1 MNAILLCRARHVPP
15 PEQVAEALHKAGYQ
29 AFVEAENG
37 PVTSAAAEIR
47 YAPGRMPI
55 IVRFHN
61 DLYDDPDE
69 KDYDY
74 FDWLEEL
81 MPDAEARKDIRR
93 FIFVD
98 AMENAETK
106 AFQETVNFIST
117 QTNATVIMQ
126 EQSKKP

>member
-1 MNAILLCRARHVPP
+1 MPLPK
-15 PEQVAEALHKAGYQ
+15 QVAEALHKAGYQ

-37 PVTSAAAEIR
+37 PVTSVAAEIR